1 MQKNL
6 KEFFENESSR
16 DALMLDMKT
25 LPFIKEI
32 IECDKKIKFFQKQ
45 KNMYTE
51 LVQNAMGEKI
61 RAEVG
66 DYKITWGYINYKAQ
80 PEKIIPAKPAY
91 KVRKKSL
98 VIKNK

>member
-16 DALMLDMKT
+16 DALILNMKT

-51 LVQNAMGEKI
+51 LVQNEMGEKT

-66 DYKITWGYINYKAQ
+66 DYNISWGFINYK
-80 PEKIIPAKPAY
+80 IMHRLIRTNLLFVDY
-91 KVRKKSL
+91 
-98 VIKNK
+98 

>member
-91 KVRKKSL
+91 KIRKKSL
-98 VIKNK
+98 VINKK